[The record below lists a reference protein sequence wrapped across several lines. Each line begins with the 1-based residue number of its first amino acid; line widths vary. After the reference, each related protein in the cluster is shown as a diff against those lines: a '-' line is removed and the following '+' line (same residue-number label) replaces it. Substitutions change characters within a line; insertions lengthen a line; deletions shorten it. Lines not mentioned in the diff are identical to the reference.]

1 MCHAMCKTL
10 ETLKQMNI
18 GLSYWEPEL
27 EKHTF
32 SIFPQKYMLR
42 ITVGKKTWLIQSEF
56 LSLPRKIIIVEI
68 CWILSAQ
75 HLTFLETA
83 APFPQNSP
91 SVAQSP
97 RNTVLL
103 TNPRLHG
110 QKHTIL
116 VNQTL
121 FPGILTRD
129 TGSWRQ
135 LQLSHPVLVSYGS
148 CHQRTL
154 QWSIG
159 S

>member
-1 MCHAMCKTL
+1 MCKTL
-10 ETLKQMNI
+10 ETLRQMSI
-18 GLSYWEPEL
+18 SLSYWEPEL

-32 SIFPQKYMLR
+32 SIFPQKYMLQ

-56 LSLPRKIIIVEI
+56 MSLPRKIIVVEI
-68 CWILSAQ
+68 CWIFSAQ

-83 APFPQNSP
+83 ALFRQNSP

-103 TNPRLHG
+103 TNPCLHG

-129 TGSWRQ
+129 TGLKAITAES
-135 LQLSHPVLVSYGS
+135 SSACVLWILPSKIIAVIYW
-148 CHQRTL
+148 L
-154 QWSIG
+154 L
-159 S
+159 